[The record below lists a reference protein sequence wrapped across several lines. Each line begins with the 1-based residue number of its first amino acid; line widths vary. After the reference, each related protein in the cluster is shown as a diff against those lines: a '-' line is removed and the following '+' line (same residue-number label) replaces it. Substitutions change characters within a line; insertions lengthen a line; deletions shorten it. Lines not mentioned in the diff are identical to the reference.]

1 MYIAKLNYCH
11 AEEDSYKEG
20 CIGKLFEKTYTM
32 EFTSDSLEGVKE
44 KIKEFHG
51 FEELECEDDIYRSAI
66 HEDEGGMRATEED
79 FELWKKGKRRLF
91 YVETGYKIYKCEQ
104 VTE

>member
-1 MYIAKLNYCH
+1 MYTAKLNYCH
-11 AEEDSYKEG
+11 AEEDSYKQG
-20 CIGKLFEKTYTM
+20 CTGNLFDKTYEM

-51 FEELECEDDIYRSAI
+51 FEELECEDGIYRSAI
-66 HEDEGGMRATEED
+66 HEDEGGMRANERD
-79 FELWKKGKRRLF
+79 FELWKEGKRRLF